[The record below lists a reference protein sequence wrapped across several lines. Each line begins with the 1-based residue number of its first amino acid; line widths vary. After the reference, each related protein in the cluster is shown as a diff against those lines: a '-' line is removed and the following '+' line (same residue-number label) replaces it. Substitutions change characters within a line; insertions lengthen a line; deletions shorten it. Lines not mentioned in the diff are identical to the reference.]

1 MACTSCGTK
10 EGGTPGGCKSN
21 GTCGTSGCN
30 ALNVYDWFKDMDLPS
45 GYKPFNVVEVRFK
58 GSRKEFFRN
67 TNNLELYTGDYVC
80 VDSSIGFDIGT
91 VSATGEIVRLQ
102 LKKYRVRE
110 DSDEMRGIQRVAS
123 ERDMERQKE
132 AKSKEDQTLERA
144 RTIAF
149 SLNLQMKISDIE
161 IQGDGRKAIFFYTAE
176 TRVDFREL
184 IKRYADEFKLKIEM
198 RHISY
203 REEASRL
210 GGTGVCGRELCCSTW
225 LTDYKQVNTGAARVQ
240 NLSINMEKLAGQC
253 GRLKCCLNYELD
265 QYVEAIDAFPKA
277 KVVKLD
283 TVAGVAYARK
293 TDILKKLMWFSYDDN
308 QTWVALPVDKVNE
321 VMEENKGGKQSASLQ
336 DLAPASAVLEKVGT
350 TMEDRNNDFIG
361 NSELLSDDEFAL
373 KKRGPERG
381 DQRNGDRR
389 KGGNDRRPENRGPR
403 PAGEN
408 RGPRPDNRGP
418 RPEGGPR
425 PAGENR
431 GPRPENRGP
440 RPEGG
445 PRPAGENRGPRPE
458 NRGPRPEGGPR
469 PAGENRGPRPDNR
482 GPRPE
487 GGPRPAGENRGPRP
501 ENRGPRPEGGPR
513 PAGENRGPRP
523 ENRGPRPEGGPR
535 PAGENRGPRPD
546 NRGPRPVNGPKPN
559 TDSPN
564 TNTSDSPKLE

>member
-10 EGGTPGGCKSN
+10 AGGTPGGCKSN

-30 ALNVYDWFKDMDLPS
+30 ALNVYDWFKDMDLPT
-45 GYKPFNVVEVRFK
+45 GYKAFNVVEVRFK

-67 TNNLELYTGDYVC
+67 TNNLDLFTGDYVC

-110 DSDEMRGIQRVAS
+110 DSDEMHGIQRVAS
-123 ERDMERQKE
+123 ERDMERREE

-184 IKRYADEFKLKIEM
+184 IKRYADEFKVKIEM

-253 GRLKCCLNYELD
+253 GRLKCCLNFELD
-265 QYVEAIDAFPKA
+265 QYVESTDAFPKA
-277 KVVKLD
+277 KIVRLD
-283 TVAGVAYARK
+283 TINGMAYARK

-321 VMEENKGGKQSASLQ
+321 VMEENKNGKQSAALQ

-373 KKRGPERG
+373 KKRGPEKG

-389 KGGNDRRPENRGPR
+389 KGGNDRRPD
-403 PAGEN
+403 N

-425 PAGENR
+425 PAGDNR
-431 GPRPENRGP
+431 GPRPD
-440 RPEGG
+440 
-445 PRPAGENRGPRPE
+445 

-487 GGPRPAGENRGPRP
+487 GGPRPVGENRGPRPDNRGPRPEGGPRPVGENRGPRPDNRGPRPEGGPRPVGENRGPRPDNRGPRPEGGPRPVGENRGPRP
-501 ENRGPRPEGGPR
+501 ENRGPRP
-513 PAGENRGPRP
+513 
-523 ENRGPRPEGGPR
+523 
-535 PAGENRGPRPD
+535 
-546 NRGPRPVNGPKPN
+546 VNGPKPN
-559 TDSPN
+559 ADTPPN
-564 TNTSDSPKLE
+564 TNTGDSPKSE

>member
-10 EGGTPGGCKSN
+10 SGGAPGGCKSN

-30 ALNVYDWFKDMDLPS
+30 ALNVYDWFKDMDLPA
-45 GYKPFNVVEVRFK
+45 GHKPFNVVEVRFK

-80 VDSSIGFDIGT
+80 VESSIGFDIGT

-110 DSDEMRGIQRVAS
+110 DSEEMRSIQRVAS
-123 ERDMERQKE
+123 EKDLERRTE

-176 TRVDFREL
+176 SRVDFREL
-184 IKRYADEFKLKIEM
+184 IKRYADEFKVKIEM

-283 TVAGVAYARK
+283 TVMGMAYARK

-308 QTWVALPVDKVNE
+308 QTWVALPVATVNE
-321 VMEENKGGKQSASLQ
+321 VMEENRNGKQSAALQ
-336 DLAPASAVLEKVGT
+336 DLAPASAILDKVNGAGQ
-350 TMEDRNNDFIG
+350 EQNNDFIG
-361 NSELLSDDEFAL
+361 NNELLQDDEFAL
-373 KKRGPERG
+373 KKRAPEKREGRGP
-381 DQRNGDRR
+381 NDRR

-403 PAGEN
+403 PDNRGPRPEGQNRGPRPEGGNQPNRPEN

-418 RPEGGPR
+418 RPEGQ
-425 PAGENR
+425 NR

-440 RPEGG
+440 RPEGQE
-445 PRPAGENRGPRPE
+445 RT
-458 NRGPRPEGGPR
+458 PRPEGGNQPNR
-469 PAGENRGPRPDNR
+469 PENRGPRPDNR

-487 GGPRPAGENRGPRP
+487 GQNRGPRP
-501 ENRGPRPEGGPR
+501 
-513 PAGENRGPRP
+513 
-523 ENRGPRPEGGPR
+523 
-535 PAGENRGPRPD
+535 ENRGPRPD
-546 NRGPRPVNGPKPN
+546 NRGPRPEGQNRGPRPENQAPKGNGDGGTPK
-559 TDSPN
+559 T
-564 TNTSDSPKLE
+564 E

>member
-10 EGGTPGGCKSN
+10 AGGTPGGCKSN

-30 ALNVYDWFKDMDLPS
+30 ALNVYDWFKDMDLPT
-45 GYKPFNVVEVRFK
+45 GYKAFNVVEVRFK

-67 TNNLELYTGDYVC
+67 TNNLDLFTGDYVC

-110 DSDEMRGIQRVAS
+110 DSDEMHGIQRVAS
-123 ERDMERQKE
+123 ERDMERREE

-184 IKRYADEFKLKIEM
+184 IKRYADEFKVKIEM

-253 GRLKCCLNYELD
+253 GRLKCCLNFELD
-265 QYVEAIDAFPKA
+265 QYVESTDAFPKA
-277 KVVKLD
+277 KIVRLD
-283 TVAGVAYARK
+283 TINGMAYARK

-321 VMEENKGGKQSASLQ
+321 VMEENKNGKQSAALQ

-373 KKRGPERG
+373 KKRGPEKG

-389 KGGNDRRPENRGPR
+389 KGGNDRRPDNRGPR
-403 PAGEN
+403 PDNRGPRPEGGPRPAGKNRGPRPDNRGPRPEGGPRPAGDNRGPRPDNRGPRPEGGPRPAGDNRGPRPDNRGPRPEGGPRPVGEN

-431 GPRPENRGP
+431 GPRPVNRGP
-440 RPEGG
+440 RP
-445 PRPAGENRGPRPE
+445 A
-458 NRGPRPEGGPR
+458 
-469 PAGENRGPRPDNR
+469 
-482 GPRPE
+482 
-487 GGPRPAGENRGPRP
+487 
-501 ENRGPRPEGGPR
+501 
-513 PAGENRGPRP
+513 
-523 ENRGPRPEGGPR
+523 
-535 PAGENRGPRPD
+535 
-546 NRGPRPVNGPKPN
+546 NGPKPN
-559 TDSPN
+559 ADTPPN
-564 TNTSDSPKLE
+564 TNTGDSPKSE

>member
-10 EGGTPGGCKSN
+10 AGGTPGGCKSN

-30 ALNVYDWFKDMDLPS
+30 ALNVYDWFKDMDLPT
-45 GYKPFNVVEVRFK
+45 GYKAFNVVEVRFK

-67 TNNLELYTGDYVC
+67 TNNLDLFTGDYVC

-110 DSDEMRGIQRVAS
+110 DSDEMHGIQRVAS
-123 ERDMERQKE
+123 ERDMERREE

-184 IKRYADEFKLKIEM
+184 IKRYADEFKVKIEM

-253 GRLKCCLNYELD
+253 GRLKCCLNFELD
-265 QYVEAIDAFPKA
+265 QYVESTDAFPKA
-277 KVVKLD
+277 KIVRLD
-283 TVAGVAYARK
+283 TINGMAYARK

-321 VMEENKGGKQSASLQ
+321 VMEENKNGKQSAALQ

-373 KKRGPERG
+373 KKRGPEKG

-389 KGGNDRRPENRGPR
+389 KGGNDRRPD
-403 PAGEN
+403 N

-425 PAGENR
+425 PAGDNR
-431 GPRPENRGP
+431 GPRPD
-440 RPEGG
+440 
-445 PRPAGENRGPRPE
+445 

-487 GGPRPAGENRGPRP
+487 GGPRPVGENRGPRP
-501 ENRGPRPEGGPR
+501 DNRGPRPEGGPR
-513 PAGENRGPRP
+513 PVGEYRGPRP
-523 ENRGPRPEGGPR
+523 DNRGPRPEGGPR
-535 PAGENRGPRPD
+535 PVGENRGPRPE

-564 TNTSDSPKLE
+564 TNTGDSPKSE

>member
-10 EGGTPGGCKSN
+10 SGGAPGGCKSN

-30 ALNVYDWFKDMDLPS
+30 ALNVYDWFKDMDLPA
-45 GYKPFNVVEVRFK
+45 GHKPFNVVEVRFK

-80 VDSSIGFDIGT
+80 VESSIGFDIGT

-110 DSDEMRGIQRVAS
+110 DSEEMRSIQRVAS
-123 ERDMERQKE
+123 EKDLERRTE

-176 TRVDFREL
+176 SRVDFREL
-184 IKRYADEFKLKIEM
+184 IKRYADEFKVKIEM

-283 TVAGVAYARK
+283 TVMGMAYARK

-308 QTWVALPVDKVNE
+308 QTWVALPVATVNE
-321 VMEENKGGKQSASLQ
+321 VMEENRNGKQSAALQ
-336 DLAPASAVLEKVGT
+336 DLAPASAILDKVNGAGQ
-350 TMEDRNNDFIG
+350 EQNNDFIG
-361 NSELLSDDEFAL
+361 NNELLQDDEFAL
-373 KKRGPERG
+373 KKRAPEKREGRGP
-381 DQRNGDRR
+381 NDRR

-403 PAGEN
+403 PDNRGPRPEGQNRGPRPEGGNQPNRPEN

-418 RPEGGPR
+418 RPEGQ
-425 PAGENR
+425 NR

-440 RPEGG
+440 RPEGQE
-445 PRPAGENRGPRPE
+445 RT
-458 NRGPRPEGGPR
+458 PRPEGGNQPNR
-469 PAGENRGPRPDNR
+469 PENRGPRPDNR

-487 GGPRPAGENRGPRP
+487 GQNRGPRP
-501 ENRGPRPEGGPR
+501 
-513 PAGENRGPRP
+513 
-523 ENRGPRPEGGPR
+523 
-535 PAGENRGPRPD
+535 ENRGPRPD
-546 NRGPRPVNGPKPN
+546 NRGPRPEGQNRGPRPENQVPKGNGDGGTPK
-559 TDSPN
+559 T
-564 TNTSDSPKLE
+564 E

>member
-10 EGGTPGGCKSN
+10 AGGTPGGCKSN

-30 ALNVYDWFKDMDLPS
+30 ALNVYDWFKDMDLPT

-67 TNNLELYTGDYVC
+67 TNNLDLFTGDYVC

-110 DSDEMRGIQRVAS
+110 DSDEMHGIQRVAS
-123 ERDMERQKE
+123 ERDMERREE

-184 IKRYADEFKLKIEM
+184 IKRYADEFKVKIEM

-253 GRLKCCLNYELD
+253 GRLKCCLNFELD
-265 QYVEAIDAFPKA
+265 QYVEATDAFPKA
-277 KVVKLD
+277 KIVRLD
-283 TVAGVAYARK
+283 TINGMAYARK

-308 QTWVALPVDKVNE
+308 QTWVALAVDKVNE
-321 VMEENKGGKQSASLQ
+321 VMEENKNGKQSAALQ

-373 KKRGPERG
+373 KKRGPEKG

-389 KGGNDRRPENRGPR
+389 KGGNDRRPD
-403 PAGEN
+403 N

-445 PRPAGENRGPRPE
+445 PRPV
-458 NRGPRPEGGPR
+458 
-469 PAGENRGPRPDNR
+469 GENRGPRPDNR

-487 GGPRPAGENRGPRP
+487 GGPRPVGENRGPRP
-501 ENRGPRPEGGPR
+501 DNRGPRPEGGPR
-513 PAGENRGPRP
+513 PVGENRGPRP
-523 ENRGPRPEGGPR
+523 DNRGPRPEGGPR

-564 TNTSDSPKLE
+564 TNTGDSPKSE

>member
-10 EGGTPGGCKSN
+10 AGGTPGGCKSN

-30 ALNVYDWFKDMDLPS
+30 ALNVYDWFKDMDLPT

-67 TNNLELYTGDYVC
+67 TNNLDLFTGDYVC

-110 DSDEMRGIQRVAS
+110 DSDEMHGIQRVAS
-123 ERDMERQKE
+123 ERDMERREE

-184 IKRYADEFKLKIEM
+184 IKRYADEFKVKIEM

-253 GRLKCCLNYELD
+253 GRLKCCLNFELD
-265 QYVEAIDAFPKA
+265 QYVEATDAFPKA
-277 KVVKLD
+277 KIVRLD
-283 TVAGVAYARK
+283 TINGMAYARK

-308 QTWVALPVDKVNE
+308 QTWVALAVDKVNE
-321 VMEENKGGKQSASLQ
+321 VMEENKNGKQSAALQ

-373 KKRGPERG
+373 KKRGPEKG

-389 KGGNDRRPENRGPR
+389 KGGNDRRPDNRGPRPDNRGPRPEGGPRPAGENRGPR
-403 PAGEN
+403 PDNRGLRPEGGPRPAGENRGPRPDNRGPRPEGGPRPVGENRVPRPDNRGPRPEGGPRPVGEN

-431 GPRPENRGP
+431 GPRP
-440 RPEGG
+440 
-445 PRPAGENRGPRPE
+445 
-458 NRGPRPEGGPR
+458 
-469 PAGENRGPRPDNR
+469 
-482 GPRPE
+482 
-487 GGPRPAGENRGPRP
+487 
-501 ENRGPRPEGGPR
+501 
-513 PAGENRGPRP
+513 
-523 ENRGPRPEGGPR
+523 
-535 PAGENRGPRPD
+535 
-546 NRGPRPVNGPKPN
+546 VNGPKPN

-564 TNTSDSPKLE
+564 TNTGDSPKSE

>member
-10 EGGTPGGCKSN
+10 AGGTPGGCKSN

-30 ALNVYDWFKDMDLPS
+30 ALNVYDWFKDMDLPT

-67 TNNLELYTGDYVC
+67 TNNLDLFTGDYVC

-123 ERDMERQKE
+123 ERDMERREE

-184 IKRYADEFKLKIEM
+184 IKRYADEFKVKIEM

-265 QYVEAIDAFPKA
+265 QYVEATDAFPKA
-277 KVVKLD
+277 KIVRLD
-283 TVAGVAYARK
+283 TINGMAYARK

-321 VMEENKGGKQSASLQ
+321 VMEENKNGKQSAALQ

-373 KKRGPERG
+373 KKRGPEKG

-389 KGGNDRRPENRGPR
+389 KGGNDRRPD
-403 PAGEN
+403 N

-425 PAGENR
+425 PVGENR
-431 GPRPENRGP
+431 GPRPDK
-440 RPEGG
+440 
-445 PRPAGENRGPRPE
+445 
-458 NRGPRPEGGPR
+458 RGPRPEGGPR

-487 GGPRPAGENRGPRP
+487 GGS
-501 ENRGPRPEGGPR
+501 
-513 PAGENRGPRP
+513 
-523 ENRGPRPEGGPR
+523 R

-546 NRGPRPVNGPKPN
+546 NRGPRPEGGPRPVGENRGPRPDNRGPRPEGGPRPVGENRGPRPDNRGPRPEGGPRPVNGPKPN
-559 TDSPN
+559 TDSTN
-564 TNTSDSPKLE
+564 TNTGDSPKSE

>member
-10 EGGTPGGCKSN
+10 SGGAPGGCKSN

-30 ALNVYDWFKDMDLPS
+30 ALNVYDWFKDMDLPA
-45 GYKPFNVVEVRFK
+45 GHKPFNVVEVRFK

-80 VDSSIGFDIGT
+80 VESSIGFDIGT

-110 DSDEMRGIQRVAS
+110 DSEEMRSIQRVALEKDL
-123 ERDMERQKE
+123 ERRTE

-176 TRVDFREL
+176 SRVDFREL
-184 IKRYADEFKLKIEM
+184 IKRYADEFKVKIEM

-283 TVAGVAYARK
+283 TVMGMAYARK

-308 QTWVALPVDKVNE
+308 QTWVALPVATVNE
-321 VMEENKGGKQSASLQ
+321 VMEENRNGKQSAALQ
-336 DLAPASAVLEKVGT
+336 DLAPASAILDKVNGAGQ
-350 TMEDRNNDFIG
+350 EQNNDFIG
-361 NSELLSDDEFAL
+361 NNELLQDDEFAL
-373 KKRGPERG
+373 KKRAPEKREGRGP
-381 DQRNGDRR
+381 NDRR

-403 PAGEN
+403 PDNRGPRPEGQNRGPRPEGGNQPNRPEN

-418 RPEGGPR
+418 RPEGQ
-425 PAGENR
+425 NR

-440 RPEGG
+440 RPEGQE
-445 PRPAGENRGPRPE
+445 RT
-458 NRGPRPEGGPR
+458 PRPEGGNQPNR
-469 PAGENRGPRPDNR
+469 PENRGPRPDNR

-487 GGPRPAGENRGPRP
+487 GQNRGPRP
-501 ENRGPRPEGGPR
+501 
-513 PAGENRGPRP
+513 
-523 ENRGPRPEGGPR
+523 
-535 PAGENRGPRPD
+535 ENRGPRPD
-546 NRGPRPVNGPKPN
+546 NRGPRPEGQNRGPRPENQAPKGNGDGGTPTP
-559 TDSPN
+559 
-564 TNTSDSPKLE
+564 E

>member
-10 EGGTPGGCKSN
+10 AGGTPGGCKSN

-30 ALNVYDWFKDMDLPS
+30 ALNVYDWFKDMDLPT

-67 TNNLELYTGDYVC
+67 TNDLDLFTGDYVC

-123 ERDMERQKE
+123 ERDVERMEE

-184 IKRYADEFKLKIEM
+184 IKRYADEFKVKIEM

-253 GRLKCCLNYELD
+253 GRLKCCLNFELD
-265 QYVEAIDAFPKA
+265 QYVEATDAFPKA
-277 KVVKLD
+277 KIVRLD
-283 TVAGVAYARK
+283 TINGMAYARK

-321 VMEENKGGKQSASLQ
+321 VMEENKSGKQSAALQ

-373 KKRGPERG
+373 KKRGPEKG

-389 KGGNDRRPENRGPR
+389 KGGNDRRPDNRGPR
-403 PAGEN
+403 PDNRGPRPEGGPRPAGDNRGPRPDNRGPRPEGGPRPVGEN

-425 PAGENR
+425 PVGENR
-431 GPRPENRGP
+431 GPRPDNRGP

-445 PRPAGENRGPRPE
+445 PRPVGENRGPRPD

-487 GGPRPAGENRGPRP
+487 GGPRPVGE
-501 ENRGPRPEGGPR
+501 
-513 PAGENRGPRP
+513 
-523 ENRGPRPEGGPR
+523 
-535 PAGENRGPRPD
+535 

-559 TDSPN
+559 ADTPPN
-564 TNTSDSPKLE
+564 TNTGDSQKSE

>member
-10 EGGTPGGCKSN
+10 AGGTPGGCKSN

-30 ALNVYDWFKDMDLPS
+30 ALNVYDWFKDMDLPT

-67 TNNLELYTGDYVC
+67 TNDLDLFTGDYVC

-123 ERDMERQKE
+123 ERDMERREE

-184 IKRYADEFKLKIEM
+184 IKRYADEFKVKIEM

-253 GRLKCCLNYELD
+253 GRLKCCLNFELD
-265 QYVEAIDAFPKA
+265 QYVEATDAFPKA
-277 KVVKLD
+277 KIVRLD
-283 TVAGVAYARK
+283 TINGMAYARK

-321 VMEENKGGKQSASLQ
+321 VMEENKNGKQSAALQ

-373 KKRGPERG
+373 KKRGPEKG

-389 KGGNDRRPENRGPR
+389 KGGNDRRSDNRGPR
-403 PAGEN
+403 PDNRGPRPEGGPRPVGEN

-425 PAGENR
+425 PVGENR
-431 GPRPENRGP
+431 GPRPDNRGP

-445 PRPAGENRGPRPE
+445 PRPVGENRGPRPD

-487 GGPRPAGENRGPRP
+487 GGPRPV
-501 ENRGPRPEGGPR
+501 
-513 PAGENRGPRP
+513 
-523 ENRGPRPEGGPR
+523 
-535 PAGENRGPRPD
+535 GENRGPRPD
-546 NRGPRPVNGPKPN
+546 NRGPRPEGGPRPVGENRGPRPANGPKPN
-559 TDSPN
+559 ADTPPN
-564 TNTSDSPKLE
+564 TNTGDSPKSE

>member
-10 EGGTPGGCKSN
+10 AGGTPGGCKSN

-30 ALNVYDWFKDMDLPS
+30 ALNVYDWFKDMDLPT

-67 TNNLELYTGDYVC
+67 TNNLDLFTGDYVC

-123 ERDMERQKE
+123 ERDMERREE

-184 IKRYADEFKLKIEM
+184 IKRYADEFKVKIEM

-265 QYVEAIDAFPKA
+265 QYVEATDAFPKA
-277 KVVKLD
+277 KIVRLD
-283 TVAGVAYARK
+283 TINGMAYARK

-321 VMEENKGGKQSASLQ
+321 VMEENKNGKQSAALQ

-373 KKRGPERG
+373 KKRGPEKG

-389 KGGNDRRPENRGPR
+389 KGGNDRRPD
-403 PAGEN
+403 N

-445 PRPAGENRGPRPE
+445 SRPAGENRGPRPD

-487 GGPRPAGENRGPRP
+487 GGPRPV
-501 ENRGPRPEGGPR
+501 
-513 PAGENRGPRP
+513 
-523 ENRGPRPEGGPR
+523 
-535 PAGENRGPRPD
+535 GENRGPRPD
-546 NRGPRPVNGPKPN
+546 NRGPRPEGGPRPVGENRGPRPDNRGPRPEGGPRPVNGPKPN
-559 TDSPN
+559 TDSTN
-564 TNTSDSPKLE
+564 TNTGDSPKSE

>member
-431 GPRPENRGP
+431 GPRPDNRGP

-445 PRPAGENRGPRPE
+445 PRPAGENRGPRPD

-523 ENRGPRPEGGPR
+523 
-535 PAGENRGPRPD
+535 D

-564 TNTSDSPKLE
+564 SNTGDSPKSE